1 MPRLIRRNDRPD
13 SDILSEYVLRN
24 TSDVASLPTS
34 TTPGWDGE
42 KELEPCYAGSVAYTP
57 DLANI
62 YVLGPDDEWHAV

>member
-42 KELEPCYAGSVAYTP
+42 KELEPCYAGSVAYTG
-57 DLANI
+57 DVAHI
-62 YVLGPDDEWHAV
+62 YMLGVDDVWREI